1 MFVGIEP
8 ALTSPIDWRTDR
20 RPVAAQGPARMEEG
34 KARVSGRTS
43 NTPQAPSHIPLPRL
57 GVAGRR
63 MVVNL
68 VALAVL
74 VLILSLLSDR
84 FLTAENAANV
94 FRQIATVVTVGCFF
108 TILMVS
114 GGIDLS
120 VGGVLTLSGLVS
132 VTLVNSG
139 VPIPLAVV
147 VATLLGALVGAVNGF
162 LVALVGLNTVI
173 ATLGTM
179 YVTRGSALVLG
190 GGKAIRAEDP
200 AYAWLGNASIGPIP
214 ALAIVM
220 LVVLVLT
227 FVLERRAL
235 LGRFAVLVGTNP
247 RGARLNGVPVRTV
260 QLAMFTLTGAA
271 AGWAGV
277 MVSSRLNTA
286 LPSAGNGFEF
296 EVIIATLLGGTSL
309 LGGEGSVLG
318 LLVGALIVGCATS
331 GMNILGV
338 PVFIQSVL
346 LGSVLITAVGL
357 DAILRRRRDR
367 PTRRVA
373 SAEA

>member
-1 MFVGIEP
+1 MSDESP
-8 ALTSPIDWRTDR
+8 TTSKTPLPI
-20 RPVAAQGPARMEEG
+20 GP
-34 KARVSGRTS
+34 
-43 NTPQAPSHIPLPRL
+43 PRL
-57 GVAGRR
+57 GAVGRR
-63 MVVNL
+63 MVVN
-68 VALAVL
+68 VIALAVL

-120 VGGVLTLSGLVS
+120 VGGVLTLGGLVA
-132 VTLVNSG
+132 VLLVNSG
-139 VPIPLAVV
+139 VPIPAAIAA
-147 VATLLGALVGAVNGF
+147 ATLLGGLVGVVNGF
-162 LVALVGLNTVI
+162 LVAVVGLNTVI

-179 YVTRGSALVLG
+179 YVTRGSAMVLG
-190 GGKAIRAEDP
+190 GGTSVGVKEP
-200 AYAWLGNASIGPIP
+200 GYAWLGNGSIGPVP
-214 ALAIVM
+214 VPAIV
-220 LVVLVLT
+220 LLIVF
-227 FVLERRAL
+227 FVTLALERRAI
-235 LGRFAVLVGTNP
+235 LGRYAVLAGTNP
-247 RGARLNGVPVRTV
+247 RGARLAGIPVRTV
-260 QLAMFTLTGAA
+260 QVVLFALSGAA

-286 LPSAGNGFEF
+286 LVTAGNGFEF

-346 LGSVLITAVGL
+346 LGTVLIAAVGL

-373 SAEA
+373 TTEA

>member
-1 MFVGIEP
+1 
-8 ALTSPIDWRTDR
+8 
-20 RPVAAQGPARMEEG
+20 
-34 KARVSGRTS
+34 
-43 NTPQAPSHIPLPRL
+43 
-57 GVAGRR
+57 

-68 VALAVL
+68 VALAAL
-74 VLILSLLSDR
+74 LLILSLLSDR
-84 FLTAENAANV
+84 FLSAENAANV

-120 VGGVLTLSGLVS
+120 VGGVLTLSGIVA
-132 VTLVNSG
+132 VILVNSG

-147 VATLLGALVGAVNGF
+147 VATLLGAMVGIVNGF
-162 LVALVGLNTVI
+162 LVAVVGLNTVI

-190 GGKAIRAEDP
+190 GGTSIRAEDP
-200 AYAWLGNASIGPIP
+200 GYAWLGNGSIGPVP
-214 ALAIVM
+214 MLAIVM
-220 LVVLVLT
+220 FVVLVVT
-227 FVLERRAL
+227 FALERRGL

-247 RGARLNGVPVRTV
+247 RGARLAGIPVRTV
-260 QLAMFTLTGAA
+260 QLVMFALTGAA

-286 LPSAGNGFEF
+286 LVTAGNGFEF

-318 LLVGALIVGCATS
+318 MLVGALIVGCATS

>member
-1 MFVGIEP
+1 
-8 ALTSPIDWRTDR
+8 
-20 RPVAAQGPARMEEG
+20 
-34 KARVSGRTS
+34 
-43 NTPQAPSHIPLPRL
+43 
-57 GVAGRR
+57 

-68 VALAVL
+68 VALAAL
-74 VLILSLLSDR
+74 LLILSLLSDR
-84 FLTAENAANV
+84 FLSAENAANV

-120 VGGVLTLSGLVS
+120 VGGVLTLSGIVA
-132 VTLVNSG
+132 VILVNSG

-147 VATLLGALVGAVNGF
+147 VATLLGAMVGIVNGF
-162 LVALVGLNTVI
+162 LVAVVGLNTVI

-190 GGKAIRAEDP
+190 GGTSIRAEDP
-200 AYAWLGNASIGPIP
+200 GYAWLGNGSIGPVP
-214 ALAIVM
+214 MLAIVM
-220 LVVLVLT
+220 LVVLVVT
-227 FVLERRAL
+227 FALERRGL

-247 RGARLNGVPVRTV
+247 RGARLAGIPVRTV
-260 QLAMFTLTGAA
+260 QLVMFALTGAA

-286 LPSAGNGFEF
+286 LVTAGNGFEF

-318 LLVGALIVGCATS
+318 MLVGALIVGCATS

>member
-1 MFVGIEP
+1 
-8 ALTSPIDWRTDR
+8 
-20 RPVAAQGPARMEEG
+20 
-34 KARVSGRTS
+34 
-43 NTPQAPSHIPLPRL
+43 
-57 GVAGRR
+57 

-68 VALAVL
+68 VALAAL
-74 VLILSLLSDR
+74 LLILSLLSDR
-84 FLTAENAANV
+84 FLSAENAANV

-120 VGGVLTLSGLVS
+120 VGGVLTLSGIVA
-132 VTLVNSG
+132 VILVNSG

-147 VATLLGALVGAVNGF
+147 VATLLGAMVGIVNGF
-162 LVALVGLNTVI
+162 LVAVVGLNTVI

-190 GGKAIRAEDP
+190 GGTSIRAEDP
-200 AYAWLGNASIGPIP
+200 GYAWLGNGLIGLVPM
-214 ALAIVM
+214 LAIVM
-220 LVVLVLT
+220 FVVLVVT
-227 FVLERRAL
+227 FALERRGL

-247 RGARLNGVPVRTV
+247 RGARLAGIPVRTV
-260 QLAMFTLTGAA
+260 QLVMFALTGAA

-286 LPSAGNGFEF
+286 LVTAGNGFEF

-318 LLVGALIVGCATS
+318 MLVGALIVGCATS

>member
-1 MFVGIEP
+1 
-8 ALTSPIDWRTDR
+8 
-20 RPVAAQGPARMEEG
+20 
-34 KARVSGRTS
+34 
-43 NTPQAPSHIPLPRL
+43 
-57 GVAGRR
+57 
-63 MVVNL
+63 VNL

-147 VATLLGALVGAVNGF
+147 VATLLGALVGVVNGF

>member
-1 MFVGIEP
+1 MSGEARTAPPTQNHV
-8 ALTSPIDWRTDR
+8 SP
-20 RPVAAQGPARMEEG
+20 
-34 KARVSGRTS
+34 
-43 NTPQAPSHIPLPRL
+43 PRL
-57 GVAGRR
+57 GAVGRR

-84 FLTAENAANV
+84 FLSAENAANV

-120 VGGVLTLSGLVS
+120 VGGVLTLAGLVS

-147 VATLLGALVGAVNGF
+147 VATLLGALVGIVNGF
-162 LVALVGLNTVI
+162 LVAVVGLNTVI

-190 GGKAIRAEDP
+190 GGTSIRAEDP
-200 AYAWLGNASIGPIP
+200 GYAWLGNGSIGPVP
-214 ALAIVM
+214 VLAIVM
-220 LVVLVLT
+220 LVVVILT
-227 FVLERRAL
+227 LALERRGL

-247 RGARLNGVPVRTV
+247 RGARLAGIPVRTV
-260 QLAMFTLTGAA
+260 QLVMFALTGAA

-286 LPSAGNGFEF
+286 LVTAGNGFEF

-373 SAEA
+373 ATEA